1 MPTVTARDLFSALSL
16 VALAHTNSLNG
27 SAKLLE
33 VNSDGSIREQNWH
46 EKLANFGSRLIG
58 RYGLRKDTKD
68 AAVVDALKALAQRAS
83 TSSDPAQK
91 ESFDVYGN
99 KLDDLG
105 YLARFREAK
114 QRIEQRNATRNV
126 STAPASSAQVRRDSV
141 ASLGTQTRAN
151 NAVDEDH

>member
-68 AAVVDALKALAQRAS
+68 AAVVDALRALAYQAS
-83 TSSDPAQK
+83 ISPDPAQR
-91 ESFDVYGN
+91 ESYEHYGTQ
-99 KLDDLG
+99 LDALG
-105 YLARFREAK
+105 YLGRFREAK
-114 QRIEQRNATRNV
+114 RRIEERTATSR
-126 STAPASSAQVRRDSV
+126 PASSAAVRRDSV
-141 ASLGTQTRAN
+141 ASLHAQSVVNTDAITKKAS
-151 NAVDEDH
+151 D